1 MSDPSAGP
9 SLSVLILWSLV
20 GLLFLLLA
28 LEALA
33 GVPFPFAAKLLVILG
48 ILGTVGFRYRGRRA
62 G

>member
-9 SLSVLILWSLV
+9 SISALMLWSLV

-33 GVPFPFAAKLLVILG
+33 GVPFPFAAKLLVIAA
-48 ILGTVGFRYRGRRA
+48 ILGTVIYRYRERRS
-62 G
+62 